1 MIQSARKF
9 SMWLRAALLI
19 IAKKRMAESGFISD
33 REPPRSS
40 TLREFG
46 SQLIVSMARGRMLQ
60 YS

>member
-1 MIQSARKF
+1 MIQSAHKF
-9 SMWLRAALLI
+9 SMWLQAALLI
-19 IAKKRMAESGFISD
+19 IAKKLMAESGSIFGH
-33 REPPRSS
+33 EPPRSS